1 MSQNFS
7 TIEEYIK
14 NFEGEKRNILQLIS
28 DFIQKLIPE
37 AKATINYKMP
47 TYKLNGNLIHF
58 AMFKNHLGI
67 YPGDEMIEH
76 FKDDLVAYKTTK
88 GTIQIQLDQEIP
100 FDILQKIILHK
111 VEILKDKEVPD
122 WKKYHD
128 QYADITEKLEQIVSK
143 TDLVKEFKWGGDIY
157 TYNGKNVLAFSGFKN
172 HYSLW
177 FHNGV
182 FLNDKAKVLMSANE
196 GKTKALRQ
204 WRFKTITDLNEKLIE
219 EYIKEAILIAK
230 EGKELIIEKTSPI
243 EPHGILKDALDEDTV
258 FYQAFFAL
266 TPGRRKDYIEYINE
280 AKQEKT
286 KISRVEKIKPLILE
300 GKGLHDKYKS

>member
-7 TIEEYIK
+7 TIEEYIE
-14 NFEGEKRNILQLIS
+14 NFEGEKRNILQSIS

-88 GTIQIQLDQEIP
+88 GTIQIQLNQEIP

>member
-7 TIEEYIK
+7 TIEEYIE
-14 NFEGEKRNILQLIS
+14 NFEGEKRNILQSIS

-37 AKATINYKMP
+37 AKSTINYKMP